1 MSAIFEKMTETE
13 KHVAEF
19 LDELGLWYNY
29 EFPVFLYDEK
39 ERPRVWTPDFF
50 LPKLGL
56 YVEVCGSR
64 DIDYTYREKIFDKNG
79 MYIIFVHY
87 YKEEEVWKQFLVERL
102 EYIGEKRLSLI
113 SEAIELAKKY
123 RLEK

>member
-1 MSAIFEKMTETE
+1 MSAIFDKMTEPE

-19 LDELGLWYNY
+19 LGELGLWYKY
-29 EFPVFLYDEK
+29 EFPVFLYDDK
-39 ERPRVWTPDFF
+39 KRPRVWTPDFF

-56 YVEVCGSR
+56 YVEVCGSG
-64 DIDYTYREKIFDKNG
+64 DVDYTYREKIFDKNG

-87 YKEEEVWKQFLVERL
+87 YKEEKVWKQFLVERL
-102 EYIGEKRLSLI
+102 EYIGEKRLTLI

-123 RLEK
+123 RSEK

>member
-19 LDELGLWYNY
+19 LSELGLWYKY
-29 EFPVFLYDEK
+29 EFPVFLYDDK

>member
-1 MSAIFEKMTETE
+1 MSDIVDKMTELE

-19 LDELGLWYNY
+19 LDELGLWYKY
-29 EFPVFLYDEK
+29 EFPVFVYDEK

-56 YVEVCGSR
+56 YVEVCGSE

-87 YKEEEVWKQFLVERL
+87 YKGEKAWKHFLMERL
-102 EYIGEKRLSLI
+102 EYIGEKRVSLI
-113 SEAIELAKKY
+113 SEAIKLAKV
-123 RLEK
+123 RNL